1 MSDVLQQTT
10 TELYLRLS
18 DCTMRLGKGSRGR
31 PALEV
36 YTGYRL
42 IDVAVAGAALGPT
55 LLRGAL
61 RSGRGEPAWALAWGV
76 LPDDGVPPQVEFRRG
91 RFVLQAPATIFGER
105 FWVSTVPGTYR
116 SMTVRTVGDAVGEGG
131 RLTRMRTPRL

>member
-1 MSDVLQQTT
+1 MSDVLQQSS

-18 DCTMRLGKGSRGR
+18 DCTMRVGKGSRGR

-42 IDVAVAGAALGPT
+42 IDVAVAGTALGRT

-61 RSGRGEPAWALAWGV
+61 RSGRGEPPWALAWGV
-76 LPDDGVPPQVEFRRG
+76 LPNDGVPPRVEFRRG
-91 RFVLQAPATIFGER
+91 RFILPAPATIFAER
-105 FWVSTVPGTYR
+105 FWVATVPGTYR
-116 SMTVRTVGDAVGEGG
+116 SLTVNTDDTTPTEGG

>member
-1 MSDVLQQTT
+1 MGDVLQQPT

-18 DCTMRLGKGSRGR
+18 DCTMRVGRGSRGR

-42 IDVAVAGAALGPT
+42 IDVAVAGAMFGPT

-105 FWVSTVPGTYR
+105 FWVATVPGIYR
-116 SMTVRTVGDAVGEGG
+116 SLTVRTVDGGIDEGG
-131 RLTRMRTPRL
+131 RLTRMRAPRL

>member
-18 DCTMRLGKGSRGR
+18 DCTMRVGKGSRGR

-36 YTGYRL
+36 YAGYRL

-91 RFVLQAPATIFGER
+91 RFMLQAPATIFGER

-116 SMTVRTVGDAVGEGG
+116 SLTVSTECDARGEGG
-131 RLTRMRTPRL
+131 RLTRMRAPRL